1 MPALEAFWEGLRFI
15 VALFWG
21 REQAIVAAH
30 GMKMPVGEVL
40 FLTFCYYY
48 VLGYYAGSFIERK
61 PKLQAKI
68 ERARSSRKLRRLL
81 RIKPWT
87 RIAGVCVIAH
97 FPSGFWITW
106 IALTMWPYSR
116 RKRAVIIA
124 LANTLTYLT
133 YETVLGRFVE
143 RLGSAPQYFAMA
155 LQAAVFC
162 LACFMAVKYRRVI
175 AKWAKKRAAGVAA
188 SWTLL
193 RYRKTPARATG

>member
-1 MPALEAFWEGLRFI
+1 MLALEAFWEGLRFI

-30 GMKMPVGEVL
+30 GMKMPIGEIL
-40 FLTFCYYY
+40 ALTFCYYY
-48 VLGYYAGSFIERK
+48 VLGYYAQSLIERM
-61 PKLQAKI
+61 PKLQVKI
-68 ERARSSRKLRRLL
+68 EKARSSQKLRRLL
-81 RIKPWT
+81 QIRPIT

-97 FPSGFWITW
+97 FPSGFWIAW
-106 IALTMWPYSR
+106 IALSVWPYSR

-133 YETVLGRFVE
+133 YEMVLGRFVE
-143 RLGSAPQYFAMA
+143 RLGSAPQYFAVA
-155 LQAAVFC
+155 LQVAVAC
-162 LACFMAVKYRRVI
+162 LACFMAVKYRRVL
-175 AKWAKKRAAGVAA
+175 AKWVKKRAAETAA